1 MYHRGTGELLKWS
14 GRFCSEVA
22 KGLGCPASSRLKLLE
37 VLKNFNRKKND
48 DYTHLYMVDSQFIS
62 ESTSGYTDGP
72 ALHYVFAMSG
82 ESYAND
88 DFDIPYDMLSIPYG
102 ITGETILEL
111 FYLKF

>member
-1 MYHRGTGELLKWS
+1 
-14 GRFCSEVA
+14 
-22 KGLGCPASSRLKLLE
+22 
-37 VLKNFNRKKND
+37 
-48 DYTHLYMVDSQFIS
+48 MVDSQFIS

-102 ITGETILEL
+102 ITGKTILEL
-111 FYLKF
+111 FYFKNFIFIKYIYSKNIFNVMIRSWKRALFFGLGSKWHCGGRHRLVR

>member
-1 MYHRGTGELLKWS
+1 
-14 GRFCSEVA
+14 
-22 KGLGCPASSRLKLLE
+22 
-37 VLKNFNRKKND
+37 
-48 DYTHLYMVDSQFIS
+48 MVDSQFIS

-102 ITGETILEL
+102 ITGEKILEL
-111 FYLKF
+111 LFNIIYIYSKNIFNVMIRSWKRALFFGLGSKWHCGGRHRLVR

>member
-1 MYHRGTGELLKWS
+1 MERTFLFG
-14 GRFCSEVA
+14 EVA
-22 KGLGCPASSRLKLLE
+22 KGLGRPALSRLKLLE

-102 ITGETILEL
+102 ITGKTILEL
-111 FYLKF
+111 F

>member
-1 MYHRGTGELLKWS
+1 
-14 GRFCSEVA
+14 
-22 KGLGCPASSRLKLLE
+22 
-37 VLKNFNRKKND
+37 
-48 DYTHLYMVDSQFIS
+48 MVDSQFIS

-102 ITGETILEL
+102 ITG
-111 FYLKF
+111 